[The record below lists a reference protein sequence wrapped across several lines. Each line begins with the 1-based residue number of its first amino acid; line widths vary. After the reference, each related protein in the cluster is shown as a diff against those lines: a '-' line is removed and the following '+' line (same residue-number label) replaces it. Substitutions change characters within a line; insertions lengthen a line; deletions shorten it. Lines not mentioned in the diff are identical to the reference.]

1 MGLSC
6 SNNRAARRR
15 KLQRAQKQTAPAPP
29 PPAKRKSTA
38 AAKSKRVTASA
49 PINPNKKKML
59 NMNAKPFITNSSDPN
74 DEIPQPQ
81 ILPHKS
87 EEEVDIRLIPDAYFI
102 GDDKGISR
110 LTFNSQTI
118 KQINLDKDIDAIL
131 NFDVT
136 VGTKVSD
143 VKQAATAIRA
153 KRNSKRAPQLDTAN
167 NSTSSNGSD
176 EIRMHSPVS
185 DTIGT
190 ATGAANELTN
200 YILSDFTGKSS
211 EESGD
216 EKKENEDMRK
226 RRECDYFFNDDKFSL
241 LAASILDDPAEHI
254 TARKPMM
261 AMNTTANARQKFEID
276 QFFQDAVSKQSTEEE
291 EEKES
296 TCSFY
301 SPTTKKNIWA

>member
-1 MGLSC
+1 MG
-6 SNNRAARRR
+6 
-15 KLQRAQKQTAPAPP
+15 
-29 PPAKRKSTA
+29 
-38 AAKSKRVTASA
+38 
-49 PINPNKKKML
+49 
-59 NMNAKPFITNSSDPN
+59 
-74 DEIPQPQ
+74 
-81 ILPHKS
+81 
-87 EEEVDIRLIPDAYFI
+87 
-102 GDDKGISR
+102 
-110 LTFNSQTI
+110 I

-143 VKQAATAIRA
+143 VKQAATAIRV
-153 KRNSKRAPQLDTAN
+153 KRNNSKRPQLDTAN

-190 ATGAANELTN
+190 AAIELAN
-200 YILSDFTGKSS
+200 YILKSA
-211 EESGD
+211 ESGD
-216 EKKENEDMRK
+216 EKKDNEDMRK
-226 RRECDYFFNDDKFSL
+226 KRECDYFFNDDKFSL

-254 TARKPMM
+254 TAIRPMM

-301 SPTTKKNIWA
+301 SSPTTKKNIWAEPSERKHQFVSRTTLSGLLSSGLPPISTMELFQ